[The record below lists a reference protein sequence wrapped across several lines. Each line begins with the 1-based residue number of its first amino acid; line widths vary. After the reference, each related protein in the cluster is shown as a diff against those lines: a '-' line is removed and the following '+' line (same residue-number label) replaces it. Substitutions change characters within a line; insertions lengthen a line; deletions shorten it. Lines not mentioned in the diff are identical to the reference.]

1 MDLNKS
7 IIAIALVSALS
18 ACGGSSNSSNSTTP
32 PQTLPPEPVQT
43 VIGGKAIKGTMAN
56 AIVTVFKFVDGLP
69 VALTDTELSSDGI
82 VTGTDGSYTFTVLD
96 YSGPVKIE
104 LSVGADTTMICDAPA
119 GCAGVA
125 YGDTIQ
131 LIDVDP
137 DLKLSSI
144 STVSA
149 DNSGTVSLNVSAL
162 THLAAEMIEAKAKE
176 SGTADNDLVD
186 EQSSIIANAF
196 NIMGSITALEPT
208 TVENATAVANEDNAD
223 ELRYGLINAAIM
235 ATLFSG
241 EADSGAILSEKLAQV
256 AADLVENDG
265 ALLVNQDANNEGFE
279 LSLVDV
285 LDAAGEIASVTAAA
299 IAADPDLA
307 DSDAAIAAIA
317 TLEQQETNLENQA
330 QYEEANAGADGRSST
345 EVEVPTEGD
354 AVAKAKAMVEDVRL
368 FGHLFEL
375 GSDSNDAITT
385 EGDKYIALID
395 SAGVMV
401 EAEAASFLLL
411 ADLTD
416 ALSTVSMM
424 HEAGTIEAGTLPIDS
439 YLSTEGAVGT
449 ITIDTETA
457 NGGILFTI
465 NATSGEEK
473 VTLNAEVTFAE
484 DGLSITLNID
494 GSIESAGAML
504 SLTEGSFAKVNLDS
518 AITRASLEDD
528 SFEGEVTSGEL
539 ALEVV
544 LEQKAS
550 DTVTDPVTFTGAIN
564 TKLVPVAVPTID
576 ESHHWDEWTQ
586 EQTVSYNLPEME
598 TAILPEMLTLNGG
611 FNSLEGNLLKATLTV
626 NIHDLESYEAPG
638 FEYIGKKVENLLNI
652 TISEDLNTIVLT
664 DADIVAD
671 DEQTVSTSTFSKT
684 AAGNWT
690 NAISVVT
697 EDAELHNWGTGYEL
711 KHISRPFETDLGTGF
726 IYTYGYIVAVENF
739 YYARS
744 VRATPIDD
752 DSNGVADGYHFEIIR
767 TNDGQ
772 FSYDTDGMIDDEGNI
787 DFSVFVNDNGEILT
801 ADGQIRPWSNIQNL
815 NTYLTID
822 DFVEENSRYVPVN
835 PFTNDNGAEFFSKT
849 RNSFS
854 FTVDDMGR
862 AELILSEEQSAGIAA
877 GEILELNPT
886 AYLMEP
892 LLKDA
897 FTIAVSEDKN
907 TLTLTLEDAFTGTRT
922 FAGDGEGNYTA
933 NATATHVNGSIT
945 SDYQTAVATAIE
957 GVDLPKVVVNN
968 AGNWNDWQ
976 WANQAQITPVD
987 SDQDGVAD
995 KFTFKA
1001 TWGESFNEN
1010 GELID
1015 WEGNVVDLD
1024 EKSNWTTAESYA
1036 QLLQYSVDWGTPIAA
1051 YFPINPYEESNA
1063 LDYYKSLVVNRD
1075 HSTLGFDV
1083 DAVGHIEVN
1092 ISEEKLATVL
1102 ANTTTSFDALITEPG
1117 LTKSLENEDVFLDA
1131 SAALTVEAILGE
1143 YQVKLL
1149 LSGQRTAFNDGKF
1162 DLEMSYNYLMKKIFR
1177 KFIAHMRTDE
1187 AGTFTVNNS
1196 EGVLL
1201 IMNELEEG
1209 SESNVIG
1216 TIYVGPTAIKAA
1228 EIQDRESGITIVYED
1243 GVMETL

>member
-1 MDLNKS
+1 MELSKS

-18 ACGGSSNSSNSTTP
+18 ACGGSSNSNNSITE
-32 PQTLPPEPVQT
+32 PQTPTPEPIQT

-104 LSVGADTTMICDAPA
+104 LSVGANTTMICDAPA

-131 LIDVDP
+131 LIGVDP
-137 DLKLSSI
+137 YLKLSSI
-144 STVSA
+144 STVS
-149 DNSGTVSLNVSAL
+149 DDDSGTVSLNVSAL

-176 SGTADNDLVD
+176 SGTADNNLVD

-208 TVENATAVANEDNAD
+208 TVENSAAVTNEDNAD

-241 EADSGAILSEKLAQV
+241 EADSGAILSEKLAQI

-285 LDAAGEIASVTAAA
+285 LDAAGEIANVMAAA

-307 DSDAAIAAIA
+307 DSDVALAAIA

-330 QYEEANAGADGRSST
+330 QYEEANADAEGRSST

-354 AVAKAKAMVEDVRL
+354 AVAKAKAMVEDVL
-368 FGHLFEL
+368 LLGHLFKL

-416 ALSTVSMM
+416 ALSTIGMM
-424 HEAGTIEAGTLPIDS
+424 YEAGTIEAGTFPIDS

-449 ITIDTETA
+449 ITFDTKTA

-504 SLTEGSFAKVNLDS
+504 SLTEGSFAKVNLES

-528 SFEGEVTSGEL
+528 SFEGEITSGEL

-544 LEQKAS
+544 LEQKSS
-550 DTVTDPVTFTGAIN
+550 DAVTDPVTFTGVIN
-564 TKLVPVAVPTID
+564 TTLKPVSVPTI
-576 ESHHWDEWTQ
+576 SK
-586 EQTVSYNLPEME
+586 SYHFDDWNQKEELIYSFPEME
-598 TAILPEMLTLNGG
+598 TAILPELLTLNGS
-611 FNSLEGNLLKATLTV
+611 FSSLDGNLIKATLTV
-626 NIHDLESYEAPG
+626 NIQDLENYEAPD
-638 FEYIGKKVENLLNI
+638 FEYVGKKVEGLLNI
-652 TISEDLNTIVLT
+652 SVSEDLNTIILT
-664 DADIVAD
+664 KADVVAD
-671 DEQTVSTSTFSKT
+671 NEQVVSTSTFT
-684 AAGNWT
+684 ATGTGNWS
-690 NAISVVT
+690 NLVSVTT
-697 EDAELHNWGTGYEL
+697 EDPELHRWGTGYEL
-711 KHISRPFETDLGTGF
+711 KHFSRPFDTDLNETGF
-726 IYTYGYIVAVENF
+726 IYTLAWIVGIENNN
-739 YYARS
+739 YYAVSIRVTPVDNDTDGEVDGFS
-744 VRATPIDD
+744 VERIQSDD
-752 DSNGVADGYHFEIIR
+752 DSTLYNTED
-767 TNDGQ
+767 
-772 FSYDTDGMIDDEGNI
+772 MIDDEGNI
-787 DFSVFVNDNGEILT
+787 QLSAFVNDNGDILT
-801 ADGQIRPWSNIQNL
+801 ADGQPITWDDNYIL
-815 NTYLTID
+815 ETYLTID
-822 DFVEENSRYVPVN
+822 EIVKYGVGGIAVN
-835 PFTNDNGAEFFSKT
+835 PFMTFNGAQFFAKT
-849 RNSFS
+849 NAKFSFS
-854 FTVDDMGR
+854 VDDIGK
-862 AELILSEEQSAGIAA
+862 AELILSEEQLDSIAT
-877 GEILELNPT
+877 GDISELNPT
-886 AYLMEP
+886 AYVTKA
-892 LLKDA
+892 LLKDV
-897 FTIAVSEDKN
+897 FTIAVSEDEN
-907 TLTLTLEDAFTGTRT
+907 TVTTSIDGSNSSTVRTFAYSGDNNVAGNFETLTLKTKNDGYTYQVKEWSETNDIGLDFPEIIFSKSNDEHSWHSQRKIIPSDFN
-922 FAGDGEGNYTA
+922 GDNIA
-933 NATATHVNGSIT
+933 
-945 SDYQTAVATAIE
+945 
-957 GVDLPKVVVNN
+957 
-968 AGNWNDWQ
+968 DWFDVYDIQ
-976 WANQAQITPVD
+976 GD
-987 SDQDGVAD
+987 H
-995 KFTFKA
+995 
-1001 TWGESFNEN
+1001 FNEN
-1010 GELID
+1010 
-1015 WEGNVVDLD
+1015 NVLVSAD
-1024 EKSNWTTAESYA
+1024 
-1036 QLLQYSVDWGTPIAA
+1036 GTPIENSYSRVSYSSYNGLISYSSGLARSD
-1051 YFPINPYEESNA
+1051 YDTLTVNSA
-1063 LDYYKSLVVNRD
+1063 LDIYKVTPSHYQWN
-1075 HSTLGFDV
+1075 TGYV
-1083 DAVGHIEVN
+1083 DGVGRLELNANEEDFEAVTANSIT
-1092 ISEEKLATVL
+1092 KL
-1102 ANTTTSFDALITEPG
+1102 DAYVTEPES
-1117 LTKSLENEDVFLDA
+1117 TKLLENKDVFLDA

-1143 YQVKLL
+1143 YQVKLI

-1162 DLEMSYNYLMKKIFR
+1162 DLEMSYKLPDEENVR
-1177 KFIAHMRTDE
+1177 KFIAHMKTDE

-1216 TIYVGPTAIKAA
+1216 TIYVGPTAVKAA
-1228 EIQDRESGITIVYED
+1228 EIQVRESGITIVYED

>member
-1 MDLNKS
+1 MEFNKS
-7 IIAIALVSALS
+7 IIAIALVSVLS
-18 ACGGSSNSSNSTTP
+18 ACGGSSNSNNSTSATQTP
-32 PQTLPPEPVQT
+32 PPEPIQT

-82 VTGTDGSYTFTVLD
+82 VTGADGSYTFTVLD
-96 YSGPVKIE
+96 YVGPVKIE

-149 DNSGTVSLNVSAL
+149 DDSGTVSLNVSAL

-176 SGTADNDLVD
+176 SGNTDNSLVD
-186 EQSSIIANAF
+186 EQSSIIDNAF

-208 TVENATAVANEDNAD
+208 TVENAAAIANEDNAD

-235 ATLFSG
+235 TVLFSG
-241 EADSGAILSEKLAQV
+241 EADAGAILSEKLAQV

-265 ALLVNQDANNEGFE
+265 ALLVNQDANSAGFE
-279 LSLVDV
+279 LSLVEV
-285 LDAAGEIASVTAAA
+285 LDAAGEIASVAAAA

-307 DSDAAIAAIA
+307 SSEAALAAIA

-330 QYEEANAGADGRSST
+330 QYEEANAGAGGRSNT

-416 ALSTVSMM
+416 ALSTVGMM
-424 HEAGTIEAGTLPIDS
+424 YEAGTIEAGTFPIDS

-449 ITIDTETA
+449 ITFDTETA

-473 VTLNAEVTFAE
+473 VALNAEVTFAE

-528 SFEGEVTSGEL
+528 SYEGEVTSGEL

-576 ESHHWDEWTQ
+576 ANGFGDD
-586 EQTVSYNLPEME
+586 VRFNLPEME

-611 FNSLEGNLLKATLTV
+611 FSSLEGNLIKATLTV
-626 NIHDLESYEAPG
+626 NVHDLESYEAPG

-664 DADIVAD
+664 EADIVAD
-671 DEQTVSTSTFSKT
+671 DEQAVTTATFSKT
-684 AAGNWT
+684 GAGNWT

-726 IYTYGYIVAVENF
+726 TYTYGYTVAVENF

-752 DSNGVADGYHFEIIR
+752 DSNGVADGYHFELIR

-772 FSYDTDGMIDDEGNI
+772 FLYDTDGMIDDEGNI
-787 DFSVFVNDNGEILT
+787 GFSVFVNDNGEILT
-801 ADGQIRPWSNIQNL
+801 ADGQPRPWNNIQNL

-835 PFTNDNGAEFFSKT
+835 PFTNANGAEFFSKT

-862 AELILSEEQSAGIAA
+862 AELMLSEEQSDSIAA
-877 GEILELNPT
+877 GEVLELNPT

-922 FAGDGEGNYTA
+922 FEGDGEGNYTA
-933 NATATHVNGSIT
+933 NTTATHADGSIT

-957 GVDLPKVVVNN
+957 GVDLPKVVVSN
-968 AGNWNDWQ
+968 AGNWNDHE

-987 SDQDGVAD
+987 LDEDGIAD
-995 KFTFKA
+995 EFIFKA
-1001 TWGESFNEN
+1001 EFGKYFNEI
-1010 GELID
+1010 GELIS
-1015 WEGNVVDLD
+1015 WEGNVVDID
-1024 EKSNWTTAESYA
+1024 ETFIWAKAESYE
-1036 QLLQYSVDWGTPIAA
+1036 QLVELHT
-1051 YFPINPYEESNA
+1051 YFVEFFPVNPYEASNA

-1083 DAVGHIEVN
+1083 DAIGHVEVN

-1102 ANTTTSFDALITEPG
+1102 ANTTTSFDAYVTEPDS
-1117 LTKSLENEDVFLDA
+1117 TKSLENEDIFLDA
-1131 SAALTVEAILGE
+1131 STALTVEAILGE
-1143 YQVKLL
+1143 YQVKLI

-1162 DLEMSYNYLMKKIFR
+1162 DLEMSYKLPDEDNIR
-1177 KFIAHMRTDE
+1177 KFIAHMKTDE

-1216 TIYVGPTAIKAA
+1216 AIYVGPTAIKAA